1 MAKARIMERGH
12 LARNAG
18 RKPAFY
24 NFIKAALPSLAGV
37 SRRQERRRSL
47 MSTEQQF

>member
-1 MAKARIMERGH
+1 VERGH

-24 NFIKAALPSLAGV
+24 KFIEAALPSLAGI
-37 SRRQERRRSL
+37 SRQ
-47 MSTEQQF
+47 